1 MANETFIKGDA
12 VLLSV
17 WDDSLGIPAYEPIA
31 CLTSNSI
38 DESVANEEVQTK
50 CDPGNVVQT
59 AGAYSYEISGDG
71 LYIDED
77 VDTAKQSHAK
87 LKAYLRAKTVLTWKM
102 ATGVTGTATEYG
114 TGILTS
120 VSLSANAGENANF
133 TFTLLGRGAI
143 VSVDPKI

>member
-12 VLLSV
+12 VLLSIY
-17 WDDSLGIPAYEPIA
+17 DTTAYEPIA

-71 LYIDED
+71 LYIDES

-87 LKAYLRAKTVLTWKM
+87 LKALLRAKTVLTWKM
-102 ATGVTGTATEYG
+102 DTGLSGSVAEYG

-133 TFTLLGRGAI
+133 TFTILGRGTISAT
-143 VSVDPKI
+143 DPNA